1 MRNLIIY
8 CLVMLVFS
16 VNSYSQNR
24 DRELSNI
31 IASANKA
38 FDNHNYYGAAKLYER
53 ALEYNDRMYDVVW
66 KTAESYRLD
75 NDYVNAA
82 KFYKMLVDSDL
93 QNHPKASYYLGQML
107 KADEEYIKA
116 QYFFNRYYEDNKDGT
131 DNIFVDR
138 AKRELEYCWYA
149 WRLMS
154 NPSGVTINAFDTVI
168 NTVYSE
174 FAPVILDDSLIF
186 FSSIRP
192 KNDSAKTH
200 RSKIYVTKIQDSIF
214 SKAMPLDTIINMHGY
229 DVANPYITKDGKVL
243 LFSAMKADF
252 QSESHLYKSFWDNKT
267 NNWAKPE
274 LMPEIINVKG
284 YNSIQPYL
292 AERENNTDVLL
303 WSSNRPDGEGGYDI
317 WYCEIL
323 PQWTYGV
330 VRNLGRPILDNVKF
344 REFYDT
350 TSTVNTVGNEITPFY
365 DVSDSLLYFSSDWLK
380 GMGGYDIFS
389 RKGNFVVWD
398 SVLHL
403 GYPVNTAQN
412 DFYFK
417 IFHDS
422 RYVVFTSNRKGS
434 LALSHQS
441 CCNDLYFYRL
451 DEIIDEEKIRQD
463 RIELI
468 TERTKLLVPIELYFH
483 NDRPT
488 PRSWDTITDV
498 TYTNSYY
505 DYIALLE
512 EYRGEF
518 ARGLRRTNRELAIDS
533 VNNFFAN
540 YVEFNYNKLLEFTE
554 SIKQLLEEG
563 QRIEITIKGY
573 TSPLNT
579 AEYNINLAKRRIS
592 SLVNYFNDYD
602 DGYFLEYIE
611 SGQIS
616 FEFVAFG
623 KALADAG
630 VSSDPNDPR
639 NSVYS
644 PAASRERRIEI
655 IAVSIENEINNVHD

>member
-1 MRNLIIY
+1 MKK
-8 CLVMLVFS
+8 VFLYGLLLFVFTS
-16 VNSYSQNR
+16 NGYSQNR

-31 IASANKA
+31 VASANMA
-38 FDNHNYYGAAKLYER
+38 FENHNYYGAAKLYER
-53 ALEYNDRMYDVVW
+53 ALEFNDRMYDIVW
-66 KTAESYRLD
+66 KAAEAYRLD
-75 NDYVNAA
+75 NDYIKAA
-82 KFYKMLVDSDL
+82 EHYKTLVDNAL
-93 QNHPKASYYLGQML
+93 QNHPKASYYLAQML

-116 QYFFNRYYEDNKDGT
+116 QYFFNRYYEENKDDP
-131 DNIFVDR
+131 DNIFAER

-149 WRLMS
+149 WGLMN
-154 NPSGVTINAFDTVI
+154 NPTGVTIETFDTVI
-168 NTVYSE
+168 NTIFSE
-174 FAPVILDDSLIF
+174 FSPVLLGDSLFF

-192 KNDSAKTH
+192 EENPEKTH
-200 RSKIYVTKIQDSIF
+200 RSKIYMSRIKDSIF
-214 SKAMPLDTIINMHGY
+214 SVALPLDTIINMPGY
-229 DVANPYITKDGKVL
+229 DVANPYITRDGKVL

-252 QSESHLYKSFWDNKT
+252 KSESHLYKSFWNEQI
-267 NNWAKPE
+267 NNWSKPQ
-274 LMPEIINVKG
+274 LMPEKINVKG
-284 YNSIQPYL
+284 YNSIQPFL

-323 PQWTYGV
+323 PVWTYGI
-330 VRNLGRPILDNVKF
+330 VRNLGRPILENVRF

-350 TSTVNTVGNEITPFY
+350 TSTVNTIGNEITPFY
-365 DVSDSLLYFSSDWLK
+365 DVTDSLLYFSSDWLK

-389 RKGNFVVWD
+389 IKGNFVVWD
-398 SVLHL
+398 SLAHL

-412 DFYFK
+412 DFYYK

-441 CCNDLYFYRL
+441 CCNDLYYYRL
-451 DEIIDEEKIRQD
+451 DEIIDEEKIRKD

-488 PRSWDTITDV
+488 PRSWDTVTDI
-498 TYTNSYY
+498 TYTQSYY
-505 DYIALLE
+505 EYIALLDEFRE
-512 EYRGEF
+512 EF
-518 ARGLRRTNRELAIDS
+518 SRGLRRAQREAAVDS
-533 VNNFFAN
+533 INNFFAN

-563 QRIEITIKGY
+563 QRIDITIKGF

-592 SLVNYFNDYD
+592 SLVNFFNEYD
-602 DGYFLEYIE
+602 DGYFLEHIE
-611 SGQIS
+611 SGMVG

-623 KALADAG
+623 KALADAS

-639 NSVYS
+639 NSVYN

-655 IAVSIENEINNVHD
+655 IAVSVIEEVNKVDE